1 VPFLLTI
8 RHNLEAAKDHFGENE
23 VTRFA
28 EARVRVGSGTACEQ
42 AVPDETFPEL
52 AFTVVADGNRLRL
65 ETVPGVGA
73 FVNGETA
80 TDGTELLSGDEI
92 RVGHWTCH
100 VHKTYGNPDD
110 RRRRIGLAWAARVL
124 VVLAM
129 AAELSVA
136 VWLPR
141 QVNQAAQRG
150 TELVR
155 LRTFALLDALR
166 NRVGQ
171 TTQPEGTAPSPVE
184 LAVRQAVSNDLERRA
199 RYLRHYQNGLSAD
212 QCRQMYRE
220 LGFLA
225 DVLDRLATE
234 PPLQPIPDVDADAAV
249 RAVLQRSGWS
259 SPTP

>member
-1 VPFLLTI
+1 MPFLLTI

-42 AVPDETFPEL
+42 VVPDEAFPEL
-52 AFTVVADGNRLRL
+52 AFTVVSAGNRLRL
-65 ETVPGVGA
+65 ETVPGIRA

-80 TDGTELLSGDEI
+80 TDDDELLSGDEV

-110 RRRRIGLAWAARVL
+110 RRRRTGLAWATRVL
-124 VVLAM
+124 VFLVM
-129 AAELSVA
+129 VAELSVV

-150 TELVR
+150 NELIR

-166 NRVGQ
+166 ERVRQ
-171 TTQPEGTAPSPVE
+171 AEQPEGAAPSPVE
-184 LAVRQAVSNDLERRA
+184 LAVRQAVGNDLERRA
-199 RYLRHYQNGLSAD
+199 RYLRRYQNELSAD

-220 LGFLA
+220 LGTLA
-225 DVLDRLATE
+225 DVLDRLTTE

-249 RAVLQRSGWS
+249 KAALQRAGWS
-259 SPTP
+259 APTP